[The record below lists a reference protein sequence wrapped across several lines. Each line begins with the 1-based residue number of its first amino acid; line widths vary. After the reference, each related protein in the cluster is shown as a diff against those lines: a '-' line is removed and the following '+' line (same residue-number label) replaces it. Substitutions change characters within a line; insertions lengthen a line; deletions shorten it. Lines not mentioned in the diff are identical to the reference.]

1 MRLVKK
7 IKEDFECLECYTK
20 QTELYSED
28 KDAICFL
35 LFVLNMGRTF
45 SICWSS

>member
-35 LFVLNMGRTF
+35 FVCFKYG
-45 SICWSS
+45 